1 MENSCND
8 LINYGKI
15 KSKCKINLWM
25 VLEDGIKL
33 VAPSVPSD
41 ALLATK
47 QLFKVACME
56 LIELSWG

>member
-33 VAPSVPSD
+33 VRH
-41 ALLATK
+41 
-47 QLFKVACME
+47 LFHRTLCSR
-56 LIELSWG
+56 LSSYLKSRAWS